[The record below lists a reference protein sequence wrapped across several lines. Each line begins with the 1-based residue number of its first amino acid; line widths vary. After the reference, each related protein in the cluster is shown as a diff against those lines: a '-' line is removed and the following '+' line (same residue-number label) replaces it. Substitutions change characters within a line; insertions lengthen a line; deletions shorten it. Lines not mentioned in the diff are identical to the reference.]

1 MARYAILA
9 IGSFDYILNKTGNML
24 IRYQPDDVVAVI
36 DPDKAGRTAD
46 DIIGIGGSL
55 PVVGSFQDALQYQP
69 DTMVIGFAPPG
80 GVINDETRKEIL
92 IAIDEGCDIIS
103 GMHVFLND
111 DDEISD
117 RAKNNDVVLTDIRR
131 PPNPPHFPK
140 GTWKDR
146 NVPLL
151 LVVGTD
157 CDSGKMTTAWE
168 ITQRLRTRG
177 KKVNFIGTGQ
187 TGILL
192 GGSGVAVDAV
202 IADFMAGELE
212 YVIDRACDRA
222 DLVVVEGQGSI
233 NNYAYSGVTMGLIH
247 GCMPDYFVLTHDPS
261 RPLDVLDYPIPDI
274 NDLIQLHLDLMR
286 PFRKTRFLGI
296 NLLTFAIN
304 EQNANN
310 IIIDYEKEFG
320 LATTDLVRFGDRGL
334 INVIDDVIS

>member
-117 RAKNNDVVLTDIRR
+117 RAKNNDVLLTDLRR

-212 YVIDRACDRA
+212 YVIDRTCDRA

-296 NLLTFAIN
+296 NLLTFAID

-310 IIIDYEKEFG
+310 IIIEYEKDFG

>member
-36 DPDKAGRTAD
+36 DPDKAGRRAD

-55 PVVGSFQDALQYQP
+55 PVVGSFQDSLQYQP

-111 DDEISD
+111 DEEISD
-117 RAKNNDVVLTDIRR
+117 RAKNNDVLLNDLRR
-131 PPNPPHFPK
+131 PPNPPHFPR

-146 NVPLL
+146 NTPVL

-157 CDSGKMTTAWE
+157 CDSGNMTTAWE

-212 YVIDRACDRA
+212 YVIDGECDGA

-261 RPLDVLDYPIPDI
+261 RPLDVLDHLIPDI

-296 NLLTFAIN
+296 NLLTFAID

-310 IIIDYEKEFG
+310 IIIEYEKEFG

>member
-36 DPDKAGRTAD
+36 DPEKAGRTAD

-117 RAKNNDVVLTDIRR
+117 GAKNNDVLLTDLRR
-131 PPNPPHFPK
+131 PPNPPHFPR

-146 NVPLL
+146 NTPVL

-168 ITQRLRTRG
+168 ITQRLR
-177 KKVNFIGTGQ
+177 
-187 TGILL
+187 L
-192 GGSGVAVDAV
+192 S
-202 IADFMAGELE
+202 
-212 YVIDRACDRA
+212 
-222 DLVVVEGQGSI
+222 
-233 NNYAYSGVTMGLIH
+233 LIH
-247 GCMPDYFVLTHDPS
+247 
-261 RPLDVLDYPIPDI
+261 I
-274 NDLIQLHLDLMR
+274 
-286 PFRKTRFLGI
+286 
-296 NLLTFAIN
+296 
-304 EQNANN
+304 
-310 IIIDYEKEFG
+310 
-320 LATTDLVRFGDRGL
+320 
-334 INVIDDVIS
+334 

>member
-1 MARYAILA
+1 
-9 IGSFDYILNKTGNML
+9 ML

-55 PVVGSFQDALQYQP
+55 PVVGSFQDALQYNP
-69 DTMVIGFAPPG
+69 DTLVIGFAPPG
-80 GVINDETRKEIL
+80 GIINDKTRKEIL
-92 IAIDEGCDIIS
+92 IAIDEGCHIIS

-117 RAKNNDVVLTDIRR
+117 RAKNNDVLLTDLRR

-212 YVIDRACDRA
+212 YVIDRACDGA

-261 RPLDVLDYPIPDI
+261 RPLDVLDHPIPDI

-296 NLLTFAIN
+296 NLLTFAID

-310 IIIDYEKEFG
+310 VIIEYEKEFG
-320 LATTDLVRFGDRGL
+320 LATTDLVRFGDREL
-334 INVIDDVIS
+334 INAIDDVIT

>member
-69 DTMVIGFAPPG
+69 DTMVIGLAPPG

-117 RAKNNDVVLTDIRR
+117 RAKNNDVLLTDLRR

-146 NVPLL
+146 TVPVL

-212 YVIDRACDRA
+212 YVIDGACDGA
-222 DLVVVEGQGSI
+222 DIVVVEGQGSI

-247 GCMPDYFVLTHDPS
+247 GCMPDYFVLTHDPN
-261 RPLDVLDYPIPDI
+261 RPLDVLDHLIPDI
-274 NDLIQLHLDLMR
+274 NDLIQLHLDLMI

-296 NLLTFAIN
+296 NLLTFAID
-304 EQNANN
+304 EQNAYNV
-310 IIIDYEKEFG
+310 IIEYEKEFG

>member
-117 RAKNNDVVLTDIRR
+117 RAKNNDVLLTDLRR

-146 NVPLL
+146 NVPVL

-212 YVIDRACDRA
+212 YVIDRACDGA

-261 RPLDVLDYPIPDI
+261 RPLDVLDHPIPDI

-296 NLLTFAIN
+296 NLLTFAID

-310 IIIDYEKEFG
+310 VIIEYEKEFG

>member
-117 RAKNNDVVLTDIRR
+117 RAKNNDVLLTDLRR

-146 NVPLL
+146 NVPVL

-212 YVIDRACDRA
+212 YVIDRACDGA

-261 RPLDVLDYPIPDI
+261 RPLDVLGHPIPDI
-274 NDLIQLHLDLMR
+274 NELIQLHLDLMS

>member
-36 DPDKAGRTAD
+36 DPEKAGRTAD
-46 DIIGIGGSL
+46 DIIGIGGLL
-55 PVVGSFQDALQYQP
+55 PVVESFHDAEKYQP
-69 DTMVIGFAPPG
+69 DTLVIGFAPPG
-80 GVINDETRKEIL
+80 GIINDETRKEIL
-92 IAIDEGCDIIS
+92 KAIDAGCHIIC

-111 DDEISD
+111 DDEISY
-117 RAKNNDVVLTDIRR
+117 RAKNNDVLLTDLRM

-140 GTWKDR
+140 GTWKGR
-146 NVPLL
+146 NIPVL
-151 LVVGTD
+151 LVIGTD

-168 ITQRLRTRG
+168 ITQRLRSRG
-177 KKVNFIGTGQ
+177 RKVNFIGTGQ

-202 IADFMAGELE
+202 VADFMAGELE
-212 YVIDRACDRA
+212 YVIDEASNGS

-261 RPLDVLDYPIPDI
+261 RPLDVLNHPIPDI
-274 NDLIQLHLDLMR
+274 KDLIQLHLDLMR

-296 NLLTFAIN
+296 NLLTFAFH
-304 EQNANN
+304 EQNANDV
-310 IIIDYEKEFG
+310 IIKFEKEFG
-320 LATTDLVRFGDRGL
+320 LATTDLVRFGDREL
-334 INVIDDVIS
+334 INAIDDVIT

>member
-92 IAIDEGCDIIS
+92 IAIDEECDIIS

-117 RAKNNDVVLTDIRR
+117 RAKNNDVLLTDLRR

-146 NVPLL
+146 NVPVL

-177 KKVNFIGTGQ
+177 KRVNFIGTGQ

-212 YVIDRACDRA
+212 YVIDRACDGA

-261 RPLDVLDYPIPDI
+261 RPLDVLDHLIPDI
-274 NDLIQLHLDLMR
+274 NDLIQLHLDLMI

-296 NLLTFAIN
+296 NLLTFAID
-304 EQNANN
+304 EQNAYNV
-310 IIIDYEKEFG
+310 IIEYEKEFG

-334 INVIDDVIS
+334 INVIDEVIS

>member
-117 RAKNNDVVLTDIRR
+117 RAKNNDVLLTDLRR

-146 NVPLL
+146 NVPVL

-212 YVIDRACDRA
+212 YVIDRACDGA

-296 NLLTFAIN
+296 NLLTFAID

-310 IIIDYEKEFG
+310 IIIEYEKDFG

>member
-92 IAIDEGCDIIS
+92 IAIDEGCHIIS

-117 RAKNNDVVLTDIRR
+117 RAKNNDVLLTDLRR
-131 PPNPPHFPK
+131 PPSPPHFPR

-146 NVPLL
+146 NAPVL

-192 GGSGVAVDAV
+192 GGSGVPVDAV

-212 YVIDRACDRA
+212 YVIDRACDGS

-296 NLLTFAIN
+296 NLLTFAID

-310 IIIDYEKEFG
+310 VIIEYEKEFG

>member
-1 MARYAILA
+1 
-9 IGSFDYILNKTGNML
+9 
-24 IRYQPDDVVAVI
+24 
-36 DPDKAGRTAD
+36 
-46 DIIGIGGSL
+46 
-55 PVVGSFQDALQYQP
+55 
-69 DTMVIGFAPPG
+69 
-80 GVINDETRKEIL
+80 
-92 IAIDEGCDIIS
+92 
-103 GMHVFLND
+103 
-111 DDEISD
+111 
-117 RAKNNDVVLTDIRR
+117 
-131 PPNPPHFPK
+131 
-140 GTWKDR
+140 
-146 NVPLL
+146 
-151 LVVGTD
+151 
-157 CDSGKMTTAWE
+157 MTTAWE

-212 YVIDRACDRA
+212 YVIDGACDGA

-261 RPLDVLDYPIPDI
+261 RPLDVLDHPIPDI

-296 NLLTFAIN
+296 NLLTFAID

-310 IIIDYEKEFG
+310 VIIEYEKEFG

>member
-117 RAKNNDVVLTDIRR
+117 RAKNNDVLLTDLRR

-146 NVPLL
+146 NVPVL

-212 YVIDRACDRA
+212 YVIDRACDGA

-296 NLLTFAIN
+296 NLLTFSID

-310 IIIDYEKEFG
+310 IIIEYEKDFG

>member
-117 RAKNNDVVLTDIRR
+117 RAKNNDVLLTDLRR

-146 NVPLL
+146 NVPVL

-168 ITQRLRTRG
+168 ITQRLRIRG

-212 YVIDRACDRA
+212 YVIDRACDGA

-261 RPLDVLDYPIPDI
+261 RPLDVLDHPIPDI
-274 NDLIQLHLDLMR
+274 NDLIQLHLDLMI

-296 NLLTFAIN
+296 NLLTFAID

-310 IIIDYEKEFG
+310 VIIEYEKEFG

>member
-117 RAKNNDVVLTDIRR
+117 RAKNNDVLLTDLRR

-146 NVPLL
+146 NVPVL

-168 ITQRLRTRG
+168 ITQRLRIRG

-212 YVIDRACDRA
+212 YVIDRACDGA

-261 RPLDVLDYPIPDI
+261 RPLDVLDHPIPDI

-296 NLLTFAIN
+296 NLLTFAID

-310 IIIDYEKEFG
+310 VIIEYEKEFG

>member
-117 RAKNNDVVLTDIRR
+117 RAKNNDVLLTDLRR

-146 NVPLL
+146 NVPVL

-212 YVIDRACDRA
+212 YVIDRACDGA

-296 NLLTFAIN
+296 NLLTFSID

-310 IIIDYEKEFG
+310 IIIEYEKDFG

-334 INVIDDVIS
+334 INVIDEVIS

>member
-117 RAKNNDVVLTDIRR
+117 RAKNNDVLLTDLRR

-146 NVPLL
+146 TVPVL

-202 IADFMAGELE
+202 IADFIAGELE
-212 YVIDRACDRA
+212 YVIDRACDGA

-261 RPLDVLDYPIPDI
+261 RPLDVLDHLIPDI

-296 NLLTFAIN
+296 NLLTFAID

-310 IIIDYEKEFG
+310 VIIEYEKEFG

-334 INVIDDVIS
+334 INVIDEVIS

>member
-111 DDEISD
+111 DEEISD
-117 RAKNNDVVLTDIRR
+117 RAKNNDVLLTDLRR

-146 NVPLL
+146 NVPVL

-212 YVIDRACDRA
+212 YVIDRACDGA

-261 RPLDVLDYPIPDI
+261 RPLDVLNHPIPDI
-274 NDLIQLHLDLMR
+274 NGLIQLHLDLMR

-296 NLLTFAIN
+296 NLLTFAID

-310 IIIDYEKEFG
+310 VIIEYEKEFG

>member
-117 RAKNNDVVLTDIRR
+117 RAKNNDVLLTDLRR

-140 GTWKDR
+140 GTCKDR
-146 NVPLL
+146 TVPVL

-212 YVIDRACDRA
+212 YVIDRACDGA

-261 RPLDVLDYPIPDI
+261 RPLDVLDHPIPDI

-296 NLLTFAIN
+296 NLLTFAID
-304 EQNANN
+304 EQNAYNV
-310 IIIDYEKEFG
+310 IIEYEKEFG

-334 INVIDDVIS
+334 IIVIDDVIS

>member
-117 RAKNNDVVLTDIRR
+117 RAKNNDVLLTDLRR

-146 NVPLL
+146 TVPVL

-212 YVIDRACDRA
+212 YVIDRACDGA

-261 RPLDVLDYPIPDI
+261 RPLDVLDHPIPDI

-296 NLLTFAIN
+296 NLLTFAID

-310 IIIDYEKEFG
+310 VIIEYEKEFG

-334 INVIDDVIS
+334 VNVIDEVIS

>member
-117 RAKNNDVVLTDIRR
+117 RAKNNDVLLTDLRR

-146 NVPLL
+146 NVPVL

-212 YVIDRACDRA
+212 YMIDRACDGA

-261 RPLDVLDYPIPDI
+261 RPLDVLDHPIPDI

-296 NLLTFAIN
+296 NLLTFAID

-310 IIIDYEKEFG
+310 VIIEYEKEFG

>member
-1 MARYAILA
+1 
-9 IGSFDYILNKTGNML
+9 ML

-117 RAKNNDVVLTDIRR
+117 RAKNNDVLLTDLRR

-146 NVPLL
+146 NVPVL

-212 YVIDRACDRA
+212 YVIDRACDGA

-296 NLLTFAIN
+296 NLLTFAID

-310 IIIDYEKEFG
+310 VIIEYEKEFG